1 MLTTLS
7 YKESRGI
14 NDTAFKRLVNKTLTA
29 HPELAREDIVIR
41 RTNTV
46 FEVLKPEL
54 LDEFLPNR
62 QPSAKPSNSAL
73 VPVIDGEIVQTEGFK
88 PMSNSEIARINQGV
102 SALSVDVQDLV
113 TNTQLNL
120 SASQQR
126 IQALTTA
133 TQQTQALNE
142 QLQNLQLQQLTQ
154 QYVEMHMQAK
164 RAAEL
169 IIAQTEQAELL
180 GKLQTANTANVQ
192 ALES

>member
-1 MLTTLS
+1 MLTTIA
-7 YKESRGI
+7 YKESRSL
-14 NDTAFKRLVNKTLTA
+14 NDTAFKRLVNKVLTA
-29 HPELAREDIVIR
+29 HPELTREDVVIR

-54 LDEFLPNR
+54 LDGFLPTK
-62 QPSAKPSNSAL
+62 QPTAKNSSSAL
-73 VPVIDGEIVQTEGFK
+73 VPVIDGELVQTGGFK
-88 PMSNSEIARINQGV
+88 PMSNSEIARINEGV
-102 SALSVDVQDLV
+102 STMSVDVQDLV
-113 TNTQLNL
+113 TTTQLSL

-126 IQALTTA
+126 IHALTTA

-142 QLQNLQLQQLTQ
+142 QLQNLQFQQLTQ

-180 GKLQTANTANVQ
+180 GKLQTANTANAQ